1 MDLMGDL
8 NCNEYENL
16 RKRRFGEYSAGHRA
30 MYEVPIRLMAGK
42 KFSIIEAG
50 FGIGWGLQQMLKADV
65 VDHYIGYE
73 PNADAF
79 NYTKTQISSGLV
91 ELRLGPFKDTGES
104 AQHVF
109 CIEVFEHVPP
119 SLWNRFL
126 LDLRLAT
133 AGTLWLSTPNRLKQ
147 KREGVVSPDE
157 MKDML
162 EAADFP
168 STTVHQEQWTTLYI
182 AQ

>member
-1 MDLMGDL
+1 MGDL

-73 PNADAF
+73 PNADSY

-91 ELRLGPFKDTGES
+91 ELRFGPFEYPKQN

-109 CIEVFEHVPP
+109 CIEVFEHVPRDNWV
-119 SLWNRFL
+119 SFL
-126 LDLRLAT
+126 EDLRLST
-133 AGTLWLSTPNRLKQ
+133 WDTLWLSTPNRLKQ
-147 KREGVVSPDE
+147 KREGVVSHTE
-157 MKDML
+157 MHNLL
-162 EAADFP
+162 EAADFQQV
-168 STTVHQEQWTTLYI
+168 TVHQEQWTTLYI